1 MEDEDEDSRK
11 NKPLS
16 KKSSVKKDNKN
27 VAVLQMQKN
36 KLEIKVTSKK
46 VNRTV
51 VTAAVAKIKPVQRA
65 KKDAKTGDAVCKVL
79 AEGPVV
85 SAGAPFVSN
94 KTIMVVS
101 TAADKAVNKEKR
113 GLDENSEEATANIAK
128 SIRLERDI

>member
-79 AEGPVV
+79 EGPVV